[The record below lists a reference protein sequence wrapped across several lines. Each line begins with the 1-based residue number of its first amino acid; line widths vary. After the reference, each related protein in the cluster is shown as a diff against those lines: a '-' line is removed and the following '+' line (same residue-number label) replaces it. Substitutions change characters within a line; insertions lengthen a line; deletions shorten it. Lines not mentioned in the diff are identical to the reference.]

1 MATQKIAL
9 SICNNFLLL
18 VYLANFLSWYIIY
31 FALALCPTLKIGY
44 LWFVWFVTN
53 FGLDLCNLFKSL
65 ADSWHSK
72 PVGNFSAVKSLL
84 RNRSQLLSRTSQPV
98 FLFHTPSPHFSNID
112 HRLFCGPEI
121 LSWIS
126 PILPFSSVRECR
138 NIKLEMCK
146 KKHGSLNS
154 DNQCNGLAV
163 Q

>member
-98 FLFHTPSPHFSNID
+98 FLFHTPSPHFSNIENID
-112 HRLFCGPEI
+112 NRLFCGPKKCPESLLFSPLVVLESVEI
-121 LSWIS
+121 WNLK
-126 PILPFSSVRECR
+126 CA
-138 NIKLEMCK
+138 K
-146 KKHGSLNS
+146 KNM
-154 DNQCNGLAV
+154 GL
-163 Q
+163 

>member
-31 FALALCPTLKIGY
+31 FALGLCPTLKIGY

-112 HRLFCGPEI
+112 HRHRIIVLT
-121 LSWIS
+121 LYYS
-126 PILPFSSVRECR
+126 PLSVRGCQS
-138 NIKLEMCK
+138 IKLEMCK
-146 KKHGSLNS
+146 KKTWVSKLR
-154 DNQCNGLAV
+154 
-163 Q
+163 